1 MVLRR
6 GFNYCKSR
14 PMPTMFLRSHSD
26 RVRTK
31 RPLGYKEPPRNDKV
45 AEGIHSSSRWTR
57 LSRQIRSE
65 RPLCERCQEEGRL
78 FPSTEV
84 HHIRK
89 CETHPELAYN
99 PSNLRALC
107 KECHLVEE
115 RKSK

>member
-45 AEGIHSSSRWTR
+45 AEGIHSSNRWTR

-65 RPLCERCQEEGRL
+65 RPLCERCHEEGRL

-89 CETHPELAYN
+89 CETHPEMAYN